1 MVLTAG
7 APFLRARTSEVLVV
21 HLRLSLRIL
30 HLSRHL
36 NAAVCSVA
44 LVAEPVPR
52 EASVLLSSTF
62 FFDHVAPPRLANTS
76 VFACRNMLA
85 DAPSDASSLRR
96 VAGWSRV
103 QTGHRT
109 KHNLWE
115 VSRGARAVSSGKPP
129 S

>member
-1 MVLTAG
+1 MLTAG
-7 APFLRARTSEVLVV
+7 APCLRARTSEVFVV
-21 HLRLSLRIL
+21 HLCLSLRIL
-30 HLSRHL
+30 QLSRHL
-36 NAAVCSVA
+36 NAATCLA
-44 LVAEPVPR
+44 ILPAGPGR
-52 EASVLLSSTF
+52 HEASVSLSNTNA
-62 FFDHVAPPRLANTS
+62 FDPAAPPRLANTC

-85 DAPSDASSLRR
+85 DALSDASSLRR

-115 VSRGARAVSSGKPP
+115 VSRGVRAVSFGKTP